1 MGIYS
6 EFFKKNAQGTVHD
19 NTSGKYSSFFEEK
32 SKENNSKKAIQDFA
46 TLYNDWAKEA
56 SAYQSTYAKRFGVK
70 DYGKSYVADSADA
83 YASAKTAYDSLLGK
97 TRQMQDLMKQYGSYW
112 KQNGLVTDGEDG
124 FSALTNH
131 ISNSMN
137 NFSKMQSAYQQDND
151 YWSQFDSEEA
161 FSQYQADMK
170 KDKELR
176 AFDIAAG
183 ETEVAALEK
192 KLSDFLR
199 LENERKRYE
208 KEGLLSI
215 YANEGTYQ
223 KAMQELSNAGYGS
236 ADELKDAI
244 GRKKVTINQARKKQ
258 EPTKWKSEMLADQNA
273 QDYIKKAADFTTVN
287 DTDVTVNPDSQANAS
302 AHLPSEIAY
311 MNDVMTN
318 EERDLALYLFG
329 SGRTKEGQA
338 YLDTIHNDL
347 SRRKAEQ
354 RFETYSGNTALE
366 MLNMFE
372 TGLSQAGNIID
383 VLKGKNAY
391 GEYNLSDSDYL
402 SSYIKSDLEAREG
415 KFLNFLYDAG
425 STTIAQAPYIALSLV
440 PGGQVLSPVAMG
452 INAGAGTYKEDI
464 NAGYTEDDALLHG
477 SMTAVLE
484 GGLQYLLGGMGKG
497 AGKLSKPLTSK
508 ISKGL
513 TGAITKF
520 TAKHGGSKLWNA
532 VKPTFSFLANRTGS
546 ALSEG
551 FEESLQAVLDP
562 YVRNIALGDEIGET
576 DWSEVAY
583 NGLMGMFSAMVLN
596 GVGDVANTSKTYSIG
611 KDILKSENAQARV
624 KRLAELGKNASMDS
638 VAYKLANK
646 VDENT
651 GAYTIGRLVREV
663 GGVVTEQN
671 TADIKKGLVRRG
683 VSENDAD
690 TISTWLEAVVNSGK
704 ILNSRKRAVLENNEV
719 VNDVY
724 FSVMKNQNH
733 SVQQRT
739 NAYTEAVSIEEAA
752 QEPTAT
758 EKTTPNIQDPAE
770 IAQKIEQFNLENG
783 IDLPVKIPSQNQF
796 SVSPDGATKV
806 DGQTVQ
812 ILGLSNENPSVVR
825 YKGKDGTV
833 QEADA
838 DKVEYS
844 SEAQSVI
851 AEMFPRLDVPG
862 SMLNNVADSIM
873 PGQAPS
879 DYVLDW
885 AEVYH
890 YGKNGYDFA
899 NVGTLQASKR
909 MYPEQLK
916 AAYDMGRAS
925 KETQSAKPIIEQNKK
940 TSLKSA
946 NEIFGEKGGAVSFN
960 EITESDFKTKT
971 QKAGLQAA
979 RLLAITRGIKFEFYK
994 AKTDANGRPVG
1005 DSGWYDP
1012 TTNTIH
1018 VDITAGLSGKNTVLY
1033 TMSHEL
1039 VHWMK
1044 ANNPR
1049 AFKEMADWLLE
1060 NYKRKDISLDYYM
1073 KRHKEKYRAEYPQ
1086 MIESKVWEYA
1096 FEEVVAESCE
1106 TLLRDGRLLEKLQT
1120 KAMKNQNWVKKCI
1133 SWIKEFLQDL
1143 KAAYANIN
1151 PDSPE
1156 GELVINDK
1164 AFLDGLIER
1173 FDRAFS
1179 DGAISNHSKDD
1190 IVRQQARDYIE
1201 TTTDGVVKLNDGS
1214 LAVYIDSSA
1223 SGLSDIPK
1231 SQWGKTVA
1239 NQIRENLAG
1248 KNIITIDGD
1257 IIRVTKQGANEIYWG
1272 TATKELIND
1281 AKSNNDFA
1289 KVDRKFLTA
1298 EQAATVISL
1307 SQYSRWGRNIKG
1319 TKFGNPFFKDGFNYR
1334 SVTVVIDGKSYRYEV
1349 VTALNNNIKDKGNY
1363 GEKFY
1368 DIKES
1373 EELSAKT
1380 YGEALEASSPYK
1392 IKYANSSSDML
1403 TIQQKNRIVKQKQEN
1418 SSYES
1423 AGNNSKSSM
1432 EIAFENAKKF
1442 QSRDYGTI
1450 GDVDVSAEL
1459 AKDNAKLKKDNEYL
1473 RKLVGLTGGQYYTK
1487 TSLGVA
1493 ASDVMKQ
1500 AGVLRGKDQVQEML
1514 EGLYRYIAKGGEVTF
1529 EEIMRRSR
1537 NIAIQMQDM
1546 KPKKETLDP
1555 YSEQIRKELR
1565 ARRISLTDTQRQE
1578 AEYLYGSV
1586 QNYRK
1591 QNMGRFN
1598 LTNDGMSLDSVWVE
1612 LSQLYPGTFDPDIN
1626 EGDMVSRLVE
1636 IYESTKET
1644 VPDYF
1649 EQEEEIRR
1657 LSYAIYDSYW
1667 RVNTLYTKS
1676 DRLQKEINL
1685 LKTKHNQ
1692 QMQALRD
1699 GAKTRQEKIKKA
1711 YIEQRR
1717 NDVLRR
1723 KKTFVRHQIIKR
1735 IKALNHLLEHGGK
1748 QRNIKLEI
1756 QPTVK
1761 AALQAAEKAVDL
1773 NGDGSGITDY
1783 LKQITELYADLKNDD
1798 KYSNIYDE
1806 AVADKLKNLSNDV
1819 KDKPYRFMTVEEL
1832 DKVRQ
1837 ALQMVHTVVWNSNRL
1852 FKTTKQEFLNEYSNR
1867 VTQEMLRYCK
1877 EGKIET
1883 DFTKKQ
1889 HLKKAKQGLVNL
1901 TIWDNLE
1908 PLRAFQKIGSEA
1920 FTDLYWNLVEG
1931 QNIAAQDYQ
1940 SAKDTM
1946 HNLKEKYGYKEWKH
1960 KKPITIE
1967 TNDGARTVTLAQ
1979 LLSIYAYSRRRQAL
1993 EHIKTGG
2000 FKVPGTSISDIF
2012 HMDTGKLSKAAE
2024 KLTEEQRGY
2033 VQEMQAYL
2041 TEVGSRCN
2049 EVSMELYGIEIFK
2062 EAVYFPIEVDLSTMS
2077 KGSQDHSEHAIASLK
2092 NMGVTKE
2099 VQKKAANP
2107 IYLQDFGSVWSNH
2120 CKKMA
2125 DYHGLVLPIEDLSR
2139 VFGKADKGESGH
2151 TSVRA
2156 IMEDVW
2162 GSGAVKYINQL
2173 LNDLNGGSKSKGQTE
2188 IGKLAVKSLATMK
2201 KTATMASLSTA
2212 IQQPTAIIRAM
2223 SEIDAKYFFH
2233 LPNLNP
2239 KQHMETWR
2247 QIQKYAPVA
2256 ILKEM
2261 GRFDIAYGASTA
2273 AWIEGETTLMDK
2285 GDDFW
2290 GFLAQHGDIVGWN
2303 MIWRA
2308 VCREVSSTNQYAS
2321 GSEKFYEACG
2331 KRFTQVIVKTQVYD
2345 SVLSRSANMRSESA
2359 WSKMATS
2366 FMGEPTKCLNMVV
2379 DAVTQAKRGEMS
2391 KVKATKTIGMVY
2403 LSTVAAAIASSF
2415 IYALRD
2421 DDEDSS
2427 YVEKYGRALGG
2438 KLREDLLN
2446 PLNYFPYLRDISSA
2460 FGKFSPE
2467 RSDLSPIADIAAA
2480 IKGINS
2486 ESKSGWEK
2494 TEEVSG
2500 AFANLFDV
2508 PLKNVLRDAKA
2519 LIAIYTNLT
2528 DDKTGHFKEAFAE
2541 AILGKDYSKSE
2552 RLYNAY
2558 LSGDKTLIAY
2568 AESKYDNRSKIETAL
2583 RKELRESDERV
2594 YHAAIARSEGDIRT
2608 YVDIANEIIAD
2619 GFSQDIVVK
2628 AIRSEIDAM
2637 NPADDSQETDDEAQ
2651 AEETVSYF
2659 DMQDVYDTMEAG
2671 GDATQI
2677 INELVEVKVANNASN
2692 ESKAKKV
2699 RKAKS
2704 SIRSSITRRWKEQY
2718 QNAWKANNSYE
2729 MERIR
2734 KMLVNTGLYTAG
2746 EANSTGRKWIQEL
2759 RNK

>member
-1 MGIYS
+1 MGVLIDQYR
-6 EFFKKNAQGTVHD
+6 KQKQGQQARGPSLVEQ
-19 NTSGKYSSFFEEK
+19 YRQQK
-32 SKENNSKKAIQDFA
+32 SVEDFA
-46 TLYNDWAKEA
+46 TLYNDWSKEA
-56 SAYQSTYAKRFGVK
+56 ADYQSTYAKRFGVK
-70 DYGKSYVADSADA
+70 DYGKSYVGDSADA
-83 YASAKTAYDSLLGK
+83 YTSAKTAYDSLLGK
-97 TRQMQDLMKQYGSYW
+97 TQQMQQLMKQYGAYW
-112 KQNGLVTDGEDG
+112 KKNGLVTDGEDG

-151 YWSQFDSEEA
+151 YWSQFGSEEDYA
-161 FSQYQADMK
+161 AYQ
-170 KDKELR
+170 KELELDTKLKSL
-176 AFDIAAG
+176 DIEDSNRKVEKLEEILAG
-183 ETEVAALEK
+183 Y
-192 KLSDFLR
+192 
-199 LENERKRYE
+199 KRFESGRNAYE

-215 YANEGTYQ
+215 YPHEEDYQ
-223 KAMQELSNAGYGS
+223 KAVQAMTDLGYTG
-236 ADELKDAI
+236 ADELENAI
-244 GRKKVTINQARKKQ
+244 DRYKVTINQARKRQ
-258 EPTKWKSEMLADQNA
+258 EPVTWENEMLADPKA
-273 QDYIKKAADFTTVN
+273 QEYIKKAADFTTVN
-287 DTDVTVNPDSQANAS
+287 NTDVTLNPNDQVDAS
-302 AHLPSEIAY
+302 AHLPSEVAY
-311 MNDVMTN
+311 MNDVMTE
-318 EERDLALYLFG
+318 EERNLALYLFG
-329 SGRTKEGQA
+329 SGRREDAQA
-338 YLDTIHNDL
+338 YLDTVHNDL

-366 MLNMFE
+366 LLNMFE
-372 TGLSQAGNIID
+372 TGLSQAGNVID

-415 KFLNFLYDAG
+415 KFVNFLYDAG
-425 STTIAQAPYIALSLV
+425 STTIAQAPYIALSFL
-440 PGGQVLSPVAMG
+440 PGGQALSPIAMG
-452 INAGAGTYKEDI
+452 INAGAGAYKEDI
-464 NAGYTEDDALLHG
+464 NAGYTENDALLHG

-484 GGLQYLLGGMGKG
+484 GGLQYLLGGIGKG
-497 AGKLSKPLTSK
+497 AGKLSKPLTTKVSK
-508 ISKGL
+508 AL
-513 TGAITKF
+513 TGAVTKF
-520 TAKHGGSKLWNA
+520 TAKHGGSQFWNA
-532 VKPTFSFLANRTGS
+532 VKPAFSFLANRTGS
-546 ALSEG
+546 AVSEG

-596 GVGDVANTSKTYSIG
+596 GAGDVVNAANTYNTG
-611 KDILKSENAQARV
+611 KDILKSENARARV
-624 KRLAELGKNASMDS
+624 EQLVESGKKAPMDS
-638 VAYKLANK
+638 VAYRLANK

-683 VSENDAD
+683 ISENDAD
-690 TISTWLEAVVNSGK
+690 TISTWLEAVVNDGK
-704 ILNSRKRAVLENNEV
+704 ILNSQQQAVLENNEA

-724 FSVMKNQNH
+724 FSVLKNKNH

-739 NAYTEAVSIEEAA
+739 NRYNEAVNIEEVT

-758 EKTTPNIQDPAE
+758 EKTTPNIQDSAE
-770 IAQKIEQFNLENG
+770 IAKKIEQFNLENG
-783 IDLPVKIPSQNQF
+783 VDLPVRIPSQNQF
-796 SVSPDGATKV
+796 TVSADGSTKV

-833 QEADA
+833 QEVDA

-844 SEAQSVI
+844 SEVQSVI

-925 KETQSAKPIIEQNKK
+925 KETQSAKPTIEQNKK

-979 RLLAITRGIKFEFYK
+979 RLLAITRGIKFEFFK

-1073 KRHKEKYRAEYPQ
+1073 KRHKEKYRAEYPR

-1133 SWIKEFLQDL
+1133 SWIKEFLHDL

-1164 AFLDGLIER
+1164 AFLEGLIER
-1173 FDRAFS
+1173 FDRAFLDS
-1179 DGAISNHSKDD
+1179 TTSNNLKDD
-1190 IVRQQARDYIE
+1190 IVRQQPRDYSYEALIKKPGMAMTLIDDTVQYASSPVTRKNIIE
-1201 TTTDGVVKLNDGS
+1201 QSIANAMKSGKSNRQGNAVVYVKDIAMDVIVSKNGIRHSLDRRLNLLAPVLLNVGEILTNSVRINEMTPKNENINETYVLIGAAKNIKNEPYIVSFVVNQATNEVDSVNVLYSVNTKTDLMKTIKKEPDGS
-1214 LAVYIDSSA
+1214 LSPGVPAKTADYLTGSTISISNLLEYVNQYFP
-1223 SGLSDIPK
+1223 DILPESVLK
-1231 SQWGKTVA
+1231 HFGH
-1239 NQIRENLAG
+1239 
-1248 KNIITIDGD
+1248 
-1257 IIRVTKQGANEIYWG
+1257 TK
-1272 TATKELIND
+1272 
-1281 AKSNNDFA
+1281 
-1289 KVDRKFLTA
+1289 R
-1298 EQAATVISL
+1298 
-1307 SQYSRWGRNIKG
+1307 
-1319 TKFGNPFFKDGFNYR
+1319 P
-1334 SVTVVIDGKSYRYEV
+1334 DGK
-1349 VTALNNNIKDKGNY
+1349 L
-1363 GEKFY
+1363 GES
-1368 DIKES
+1368 I
-1373 EELSAKT
+1373 L
-1380 YGEALEASSPYK
+1380 
-1392 IKYANSSSDML
+1392 
-1403 TIQQKNRIVKQKQEN
+1403 
-1418 SSYES
+1418 
-1423 AGNNSKSSM
+1423 
-1432 EIAFENAKKF
+1432 F
-1442 QSRDYGTI
+1442 QTRDYGTI

-1487 TSLGVA
+1487 TSLDAA
-1493 ASDVMKQ
+1493 ASHVMKQ
-1500 AGVLRGKDQVQEML
+1500 AGVYRGKNQVQEML

-1537 NIAIQMQDM
+1537 NIAIQMQEM
-1546 KPKKETLDP
+1546 KPKRETVDP
-1555 YSEQIRKELR
+1555 YLEEIRKEIQS
-1565 ARRISLTDTQRQE
+1565 RRISLTDAQRQE

-1586 QNYRK
+1586 QNYRR
-1591 QNMGRFN
+1591 QNMGRFK
-1598 LTNDGMSLDSVWVE
+1598 LTNDGVPLDSVWVE

-1657 LSYAIYDSYW
+1657 LSYVIYDSYW

-1685 LKTKHNQ
+1685 LKAKHNQ

-1699 GAKTRQEKIKKA
+1699 GAKARQEKIKKA

-1806 AVADKLKNLSNDV
+1806 AVADKLKKLSNDV
-1819 KDKPYRFMTVEEL
+1819 KDRPYRFMTVEEL

-1852 FKTTKQEFLNEYSNR
+1852 FTTSKQEFLDEYSDR
-1867 VTQEMLRYCK
+1867 VTQEMLRYRK

-1883 DFTKKQ
+1883 DFTKK
-1889 HLKKAKQGLVNL
+1889 HLLKKAKQGLGAL
-1901 TIWDNLE
+1901 TLWSNLE
-1908 PLRAFQKIGSEA
+1908 PYYAFKKIGSQA
-1920 FTDLYWNLVEG
+1920 FTDLFWNVVEG

-1946 HNLKEKYGYKEWKH
+1946 HNLKGKYGYKEWKH

-2000 FKVPGTSISDIF
+2000 FKIPGTSISDIF
-2012 HMDTGKLSKAAE
+2012 HMDTAMLSKAAE

-2033 VQEMQAYL
+2033 VQEMQTYL

-2077 KGSQDHSEHAIASLK
+2077 KGTQDHSEHAVALLK

-2139 VFGKADKGESGH
+2139 VFGKADKGKDGH

-2156 IMEDVW
+2156 FMEDVW
-2162 GSGAVKYINQL
+2162 GADSVEYMNQL
-2173 LNDLNGGSKSKGQTE
+2173 LNDLNGGSKGDGKT
-2188 IGKLAVKSLATMK
+2188 ILTKLAVKSLATMK

-2212 IQQPTAIIRAM
+2212 IQQPTAIVRAM
-2223 SEIDAKYFFH
+2223 AEIDSKYFLR
-2233 LPNLNP
+2233 LPNLSP
-2239 KQHMETWR
+2239 SKHMETWE
-2247 QIQKYAPVA
+2247 QIKKYAPVA

-2261 GRFDIAYGASTA
+2261 GRFDIAYGTSTA
-2273 AWIEGETTLMDK
+2273 NWIEGESTLMDK
-2285 GDDFW
+2285 VDDIG
-2290 GFLAQHGDIVGWN
+2290 GFMAQHGDIVGWN

-2308 VCREVSSTNQYAS
+2308 VCREVSTTNRYAS

-2359 WSKMATS
+2359 WNKMATS

-2379 DAVTQAKRGEMS
+2379 DAFTQAKRGNVS
-2391 KVKATKTIGMVY
+2391 KRKAVKTGGAVFA
-2403 LSTVAAAIASSF
+2403 STVAAALASSL

-2421 DDEDSS
+2421 DEEDDSFA
-2427 YVEKYGRALGG
+2427 EKYGRALGG
-2438 KLREDLLN
+2438 KLKEDILN

-2460 FGKFSPE
+2460 FGNFSPE
-2467 RSDLSPIADIAAA
+2467 RTDLSQFADMITA
-2480 IKGINS
+2480 IKGIGN

-2500 AFANLFDV
+2500 AFADLFGV

-2528 DDKTGHFKEAFAE
+2528 DDKTGHFKERFAE

-2558 LSGDKTLIAY
+2558 LSGDKNLIAY
-2568 AESKYDNRSKIETAL
+2568 AESKYDKQSQIEAAL

-2594 YHAAIARSEGDIRT
+2594 YHAAVARSEGDIRT

-2619 GFSQDIVVK
+2619 GFSQDSVVK

-2677 INELVEVKVANNASN
+2677 INELIEVKAANNPSN
-2692 ESKAKKV
+2692 ESKAKKI

-2704 SIRSSITRRWKEQY
+2704 SIRSSITRYWKEQY

-2734 KMLVNTGLYTAG
+2734 KILVNTGLYTAG